1 MSKKALVADNDFFF
15 VEFLTELLEKRGY
28 EVIKAGDGKE
38 AISKLEKEPVDVLFA
53 DLIMPRIDGKQLIK
67 LARKKFSD
75 VPFPIVAVSG
85 VMIEQLDVID
95 DIGADYYIAKGP
107 LEEMTDCF
115 NGFLDRIENKS
126 YLFPGHEILFKPE
139 HIYPTKITMELIES
153 LDFLRAITESIGI
166 GIIVV
171 DKDARVIC
179 SNSFAL
185 DLLNKSLEEVLT
197 YPIIDVFPKSEK
209 TRLIDALKRIIL
221 NPELKKV
228 DSTFIINNRKIRI
241 TVSLLKIDSKVAGWI
256 IALADIGQAAD

>member
-1 MSKKALVADNDFFF
+1 
-15 VEFLTELLEKRGY
+15 
-28 EVIKAGDGKE
+28 
-38 AISKLEKEPVDVLFA
+38 
-53 DLIMPRIDGKQLIK
+53 
-67 LARKKFSD
+67 
-75 VPFPIVAVSG
+75 
-85 VMIEQLDVID
+85 
-95 DIGADYYIAKGP
+95 
-107 LEEMTDCF
+107 MTDCF

-153 LDFLRAITESIGI
+153 LDFLRAIDESIGI

-241 TVSLLKIDSKVAGWI
+241 TVSLLKVDSKVAGWI